1 MPLPVG
7 TWNAVVNGAQTALR
21 IDAPDAEGVFT
32 GQIFG
37 GRIKGF
43 WNEAAQ
49 KIQFASY
56 AEAGQGNQNP
66 LFGIFEGY
74 LFRVPANA
82 EPGRDVTATLV
93 GSLAASAQAIG
104 VNVLPGVVPTSR
116 RQTFGWLAEFTEVQ

>member
-1 MPLPVG
+1 MSLPVG
-7 TWNAVVNGAQTALR
+7 TWKAVVNGSEGPLR
-21 IDAPDAEGVFT
+21 IDAPDAQGVFT
-32 GQIFG
+32 GQIFQ

-49 KIQFASY
+49 TIQFASF
-56 AEAGQGNQNP
+56 AEAGVENQNP

-93 GSLAASAQAIG
+93 GSLYVSAQAIG
-104 VNVLPGVVPTSR
+104 EGVFPGVVPTSR
-116 RQTFGWLAEFTEVQ
+116 RQTFGWLATFVEVQ

>member
-7 TWNAVVNGAQTALR
+7 TWTAVVNGSDTALR
-21 IDAPDAEGVFT
+21 IDSPDQQGVFT

-37 GRIKGF
+37 SRIKGF
-43 WNEAAQ
+43 WNESAQ

-74 LFRVPANA
+74 LFRVPPGA

-93 GSLAASAQAIG
+93 GSLSASAQLVG
-104 VNVLPGVVPTSR
+104 TTVLADVVPTAR
-116 RQTFGWLAEFTEVQ
+116 RQTFGWLATFVEVQ